1 MLNVNVMLFVNI
13 LTIKVLYKGTI
24 MNFIFLNKA
33 LTNQMISFIQE
44 RRLVNSLPPTA
55 VR

>member
-1 MLNVNVMLFVNI
+1 MIFFGGWA
-13 LTIKVLYKGTI
+13 VL
-24 MNFIFLNKA
+24 NFIFLNKA

-44 RRLVNSLPPTA
+44 RRLANSLPPVA

>member
-1 MLNVNVMLFVNI
+1 MIFFGGWA
-13 LTIKVLYKGTI
+13 VL
-24 MNFIFLNKA
+24 NFIFLNKA

-44 RRLVNSLPPTA
+44 RLAKSLPPTA